1 MHMTIK
7 QNLII
12 QASWISIAGNA
23 LLSISKI
30 TVGIIAGSLA
40 VVGDGIDSA
49 TDIVT
54 SVITLVTARILRKP
68 PNIKYPYGYRRADTI
83 ATKALSF
90 VIFFAGAQLAISS
103 ISKITEIS
111 SNEIPDNIA
120 IYVTLF
126 SIFGKSGLALYQFKV
141 GSKVNSPML
150 IANAKNMRNDVIISL
165 TVLAGLFFTCILE
178 FPVIDIVTGL
188 LVSLWIMRSAY
199 FIFMESN
206 MELMDGIQD
215 PAIYKDLFDAVNA
228 IDGVNNPHRARI
240 RKLGAMYVIAVDIE
254 ADGNLTLNKA
264 HELAEEVE
272 AGIKNKI
279 DNVYDILVHV
289 EPMGKEH
296 KKEQFGISEEDVKGK

>member
-1 MHMTIK
+1 MTIK

>member
-1 MHMTIK
+1 MTIK

-49 TDIVT
+49 TDIVA